1 MANNKKVSQR
11 LLTLEHKLERQ
22 SDAIKNIQKN
32 VDNTFKNVDNT
43 SKYQDLKQDVLKSQ
57 GNVITRWLSVI
68 GIVLIILTT
77 FAGYEVIV
85 IQDNIDSSK
94 ELLKKSKSTLIEIQT
109 HEKNA
114 KKLVRKTESSARQV
128 EKQIPRPGVKWSKKT
143 KQEVEKFGTKFQ
155 KLRSKIEQENYKTAI
170 DLWKYFIGHAYYEN
184 DKKNI
189 SIGYFNLGYSYSELK
204 EYQKAIDAYK
214 KVIKIDPNDYKA
226 HNNMGD
232 AYLKLK
238 EYQEAIGAYKEV
250 IKITSDFSAMFDRKL
265 VKIDPSDY
273 KPISV
278 LDKDPF
284 EIGNVF
290 MTVGDIKPISADI
303 AYSMVFGDYDNFKTY
318 DNMGYAYGELKEYQ
332 KAIDAYKAAIKIKP
346 NKHETHY
353 NMGNAYRKLKEYQ
366 KAIDAYKE
374 AIKIKPDYDKAKRS
388 LKQLKALVLTL

>member
-189 SIGYFNLGYSYSELK
+189 SIGYLNLGHSYSELK

-250 IKITSDFSAMFDRKL
+250 IKITSDFRAVFVRKL
-265 VKIDPSDY
+265 VET
-273 KPISV
+273 KP
-278 LDKDPF
+278 DGGY
-284 EIGNVF
+284 E
-290 MTVGDIKPISADI
+290 PISALDNDKAIFATGNLSMTLDI
-303 AYSMVFGDYDNFKTY
+303 DYSMVFGDYDNFKTY

>member
-189 SIGYFNLGYSYSELK
+189 SIGYLNLGHSYSELK

-250 IKITSDFSAMFDRKL
+250 IKITSDFRAVFARKL
-265 VKIDPSDY
+265 VKIKPSDY
-273 KPISV
+273 KPIEPISDDYYAD
-278 LDKDPF
+278 LFAK
-284 EIGNVF
+284 GNVS
-290 MTVGDIKPISADI
+290 MT
-303 AYSMVFGDYDNFKTY
+303 AYIDYSIVFGDYDNFKTY

-332 KAIDAYKAAIKIKP
+332 KAIDAYKEAIKIKP
-346 NKHETHY
+346 NKHETYY

-366 KAIDAYKE
+366 KAIDAYKA
-374 AIKIKPDYDKAKRS
+374 AIKIKPDYHKAKRS
-388 LKQLKALVLTL
+388 LDSVLKQLEEQ

>member
-32 VDNTFKNVDNT
+32 VDNTFKNVDNA
-43 SKYQDLKQDVLKSQ
+43 SKYQDLRQDVLKSQ
-57 GNVITRWLSVI
+57 GNVITWWLSVI

-114 KKLVRKTESSARQV
+114 KKMVRKTESSARQV

-189 SIGYFNLGYSYSELK
+189 SIGYLNLGHSYSELK

-250 IKITSDFSAMFDRKL
+250 IKITSDFSAVLFRKL
-265 VKIDPSDY
+265 V
-273 KPISV
+273 
-278 LDKDPF
+278 
-284 EIGNVF
+284 E
-290 MTVGDIKPISADI
+290 IKPDDYEAILAIDNSSMILDI
-303 AYSMVFGDYDNFKTY
+303 DYSIIFGDYDNFKTY

-332 KAIDAYKAAIKIKP
+332 KAIGAYKEAIKIKP
-346 NKHETHY
+346 NKHETYY

-366 KAIDAYKE
+366 KAIDAYKA
-374 AIKIKPDYDKAKRS
+374 AIKIKPDYHKAKRS
-388 LKQLKALVLTL
+388 LDSVLKQLEEQ